1 MFDKNRIN
9 MEQSIGGNCIRV
21 ECLKEEKIDYTAL
34 KVIQN
39 DPPEF
44 LLRLRQRTVDNR
56 PEFIYDMGSVISIKY
71 LDFNMT
77 KAEFV
82 RLWINLLTPFM
93 SGADWFLDYH
103 YICVD
108 TEYIFADRSSGNV
121 SYIYIP
127 AEGFRNTD
135 EEILSFLREFVYAV
149 QVKDGSDFLVK
160 LYQAFGRGNTV
171 IKELYEMALEEQGK
185 PENSKEYIQNTP
197 SAQPIVNEQPRQA
210 VRPTEPTFER
220 PAAPVVQEKAKLQKP
235 LEIVLGHKNEKPV
248 KEENVKQGGVLGIFG
263 KKKDKEAI
271 PEEPVQAEISPNEDG
286 YEDAI
291 NALFDNHSKKKPQK
305 ENKSKEKDKKEKKGG
320 LFSFGSKKE
329 KKEKP
334 QESQAGIFNTTP
346 RPAEPIVQNV
356 EPPVQREAIPVSSY
370 NYNIN
375 ISSDVTEI
383 EGLEDIK
390 EGDCLVLEDRGRM
403 GVPERISLDFPG
415 KQIFIGRRS
424 NDANQP
430 DVVFGAEHK
439 RMGRRHACITKEEG
453 SYYLVDLG
461 SANATMLNGERLIP
475 NKAYRLNNNDI
486 VGFIATDPIKYRVVL

>member
-9 MEQSIGGNCIRV
+9 MEQSIEGNYIRV
-21 ECLKEEKIDYTAL
+21 DCLKEEKIDYTAL

-44 LLRLRQRTVDNR
+44 LLKLRQRTVDNR

-77 KAEFV
+77 KSEFV
-82 RLWINLLTPFM
+82 KLWINLLEPFM

-108 TEYIFADRSSGNV
+108 TEYIFADRNSGNV

-135 EEILSFLREFVYAV
+135 EEIISFLREFVYSA

-160 LYQAFGRGNTV
+160 LYQAFGRGNAV
-171 IKELYEMALEEQGK
+171 IKELYEMALEELEKLGSRQ
-185 PENSKEYIQNTP
+185 EQMQQTF
-197 SAQPIVNEQPRQA
+197 AQPLVNEQVRQA
-210 VRPTEPTFER
+210 EPVFEKTS
-220 PAAPVVQEKAKLQKP
+220 APVVPEKAKIQKP

-248 KEENVKQGGVLGIFG
+248 KEESVKQGGVLGIFG
-263 KKKDKEAI
+263 KKKDKETI
-271 PEEPVQAEISPNEDG
+271 PEERVQVETSHNQDG

-291 NALFDNHSKKKPQK
+291 NALFDNSSKKKSQK

-320 LFSFGSKKE
+320 LFSFGNKKYKE
-329 KKEKP
+329 EKP
-334 QESQAGIFNTTP
+334 QESPSGIFNTAP
-346 RPAEPIVQNV
+346 IVHNVEPIVQ
-356 EPPVQREAIPVSSY
+356 REEVPVSSY
-370 NYNIN
+370 NYNNIN

-383 EGLEDIK
+383 EGLEDLK
-390 EGDCLVLEDRGRM
+390 EGDCLILEDRGRM
-403 GVPERISLDFPG
+403 GVPEIISLDFTG

-424 NDANQP
+424 NDVNQP

-486 VGFIATDPIKYRVVL
+486 VGFIATDPIKYRVAL

>member
-44 LLRLRQRTVDNR
+44 LLKLRQRTVDNR

-82 RLWINLLTPFM
+82 KLWINLLAPFM

-108 TEYIFADRSSGNV
+108 TKYIFADRSSGNV

-135 EEILSFLREFVYAV
+135 EEIISFLREFVYSA

-160 LYQAFGRGNTV
+160 LYQAFGRGNAV
-171 IKELYEMALEEQGK
+171 IKELYEMALEELEK
-185 PENSKEYIQNTP
+185 PGSRQEQMQQTFV
-197 SAQPIVNEQPRQA
+197 QPLVNEQPRQE
-210 VRPTEPTFER
+210 VRQTEPVFEKT
-220 PAAPVVQEKAKLQKP
+220 AAPVVPEKAKIQKP
-235 LEIVLGHKNEKPV
+235 LEIVLGHKNEKPA

-263 KKKDKEAI
+263 KKKDKESI
-271 PEEPVQAEISPNEDG
+271 PEEPVQVETSHNQDG

-291 NALFDNHSKKKPQK
+291 NALFDNSSKKKPQK

-320 LFSFGSKKE
+320 LFSFGSKKDKE
-329 KKEKP
+329 EKP
-334 QESQAGIFNTTP
+334 QESMSGIFNT
-346 RPAEPIVQNV
+346 APIVHNV
-356 EPPVQREAIPVSSY
+356 EPIAQREEVPVSSY
-370 NYNIN
+370 NYNNIN
-375 ISSDVTEI
+375 VSSDVTEI
-383 EGLEDIK
+383 EGLEDLK
-390 EGDCLVLEDRGRM
+390 EGDCLILEDRGRM
-403 GVPERISLDFPG
+403 GVPERISLDFTG

-475 NKAYRLNNNDI
+475 NKAYKLNNNDI
-486 VGFIATDPIKYRVVL
+486 VGFIATDPIKYRVVV

>member
-44 LLRLRQRTVDNR
+44 LLKLRQRTVDNR
-56 PEFIYDMGSVISIKY
+56 PEFIYDMGRVISIKY

-77 KAEFV
+77 KAEFL
-82 RLWINLLTPFM
+82 RLWINLLNPFM

-135 EEILSFLREFVYAV
+135 EEIISFLREFVYSA

-160 LYQAFGRGNTV
+160 LYQAFGRGNAV
-171 IKELYEMALEEQGK
+171 IKELYEMALEELEK
-185 PENSKEYIQNTP
+185 PVSRQESVP
-197 SAQPIVNEQPRQA
+197 QPISQQVINEQPRQA
-210 VRPTEPTFER
+210 VRQAEPIFEK
-220 PAAPVVQEKAKLQKP
+220 PVAPVVPEKAKIQNP

-248 KEENVKQGGVLGIFG
+248 KEENAKQGGVLGIFG
-263 KKKDKEAI
+263 KKKDKEAM
-271 PEEPVQAEISPNEDG
+271 PEEPVQVETSHNQDG

-291 NALFDNHSKKKPQK
+291 NALFDNSSTKKNKK

-320 LFSFGSKKE
+320 LFSFGNKKE
-329 KKEKP
+329 KEEKS
-334 QESQAGIFNTTP
+334 QESSIDKFNITPKPTTQ
-346 RPAEPIVQNV
+346 VVNNV
-356 EPPVQREAIPVSSY
+356 EYPVQKEVVPVSSY
-370 NYNIN
+370 NYNN
-375 ISSDVTEI
+375 MNTSTDVTEI

-390 EGDCLVLEDRGRM
+390 EGDCLILEDRGRM
-403 GVPERISLDFPG
+403 GVPERISLDFTG

-475 NKAYRLNNNDI
+475 NKAYKLNNNDI
-486 VGFIATDPIKYRVVL
+486 VGFIATDPIKYRVVV